1 MSHASPALAFT
12 IPAEPQVLAAARS
25 LAARIGADQAISR
38 AVLNATMREHFG
50 GSDAEGR
57 WSVRDAH
64 AALELA
70 QVLFLADKSELVTA
84 VSPELADR
92 TFSRLEA
99 LVPSQTTRSDEQI
112 EWQQFATPP
121 RIAWLAARACGIS
134 AGELALERDSAAR
147 ACRLVGGAA

>member
-1 MSHASPALAFT
+1 M
-12 IPAEPQVLAAARS
+12 
-25 LAARIGADQAISR
+25 R
-38 AVLNATMREHFG
+38 AHCG
-50 GSDAEGR
+50 GSDAAGL

-70 QVLFLADKSELVTA
+70 QVLFLADESELVTA

-99 LVPSQTTRSDEQI
+99 LVPSQTTRSAEQI

-121 RIAWLAARACGIS
+121 RIAWLSARACAIFSGKPVPAPS
-134 AGELALERDSAAR
+134 AGPGMPG
-147 ACRLVGGAA
+147 V

>member
-1 MSHASPALAFT
+1 MSHASPALAFS

-70 QVLFLADKSELVTA
+70 QVLFLADESELVRSEEHTSELQSLMRISYA
-84 VSPELADR
+84 VFCLKKK
-92 TFSRLEA
+92 TN
-99 LVPSQTTRSDEQI
+99 
-112 EWQQFATPP
+112 
-121 RIAWLAARACGIS
+121 
-134 AGELALERDSAAR
+134 
-147 ACRLVGGAA
+147 

>member
-1 MSHASPALAFT
+1 MSHASPALAFS

-70 QVLFLADKSELVTA
+70 QVLFLADESELVTA
-84 VSPELADR
+84 VSPELARSEEHTSELQSLMRISYAVFCLKKKNTR
-92 TFSRLEA
+92 T
-99 LVPSQTTRSDEQI
+99 
-112 EWQQFATPP
+112 
-121 RIAWLAARACGIS
+121 S
-134 AGELALERDSAAR
+134 AQR
-147 ACRLVGGAA
+147 

>member
-1 MSHASPALAFT
+1 MSHASPALAFPT
-12 IPAEPQVLAAARS
+12 PAEPQVLAAARS

-70 QVLFLADKSELVTA
+70 QVLFLADESELVTA

-112 EWQQFATPP
+112 EWQQFATPLTCHGTF
-121 RIAWLAARACGIS
+121 IQL
-134 AGELALERDSAAR
+134 
-147 ACRLVGGAA
+147 